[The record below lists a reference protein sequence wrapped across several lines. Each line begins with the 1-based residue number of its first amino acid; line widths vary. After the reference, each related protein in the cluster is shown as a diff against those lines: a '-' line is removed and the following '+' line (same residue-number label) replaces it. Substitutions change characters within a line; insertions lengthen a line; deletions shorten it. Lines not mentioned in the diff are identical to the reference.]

1 MGLITQ
7 FEDLINKS
15 IMQTFNVILVIF
27 NNRFLYDP
35 TVKRYNEIVTLPNNN
50 NKVELDMP

>member
-15 IMQTFNVILVIF
+15 IMQTFNVILVIC
-27 NNRFLYDP
+27 NNTFFYDP
-35 TVKRYNEIVTLPNNN
+35 TVKRSCDEIVTLPHY
-50 NKVELDMP
+50 KVELDKP